1 MEWSLFLFVLKWIL
15 LGLVYLVL
23 ILLLIGVAREMR
35 LRVPA
40 PAPNAPVAVGRLR
53 VLQSGTDPNV
63 RPGSLIPL
71 QPETSIGAQSDN
83 TLVLRDKFVSGHH
96 ARLRWDGISWWV
108 EDLNSTNGTFINRQ
122 RVIPGAP
129 AAVAQGAVIEMG
141 DMAFEMMD

>member
-23 ILLLIGVAREMR
+23 ILLLIGVAREM
-35 LRVPA
+35 
-40 PAPNAPVAVGRLR
+40 RLR